1 MTEFDEPVLCR
12 FLPSRALFRSLAVCW
27 KFYRKVLLNVLPN
40 IAVRQ
45 PTQALRR
52 GLNFLL
58 LPNTF
63 AEEFRKVPVKVA
75 VKVLVKVLSRPVRCS
90 TKSSPCRLFSS
101 DRMISWSAR
110 ARGKVFFQEHL
121 NYFRSFWS
129 LWWSI
134 MCASEFQ
141 ASPPLLSSITEH
153 YRIIM
158 RHCHQLAR
166 LW

>member
-110 ARGKVFFQEHL
+110 ARGKVFFFKNILIILDHFDHFDDQLCVLRNFKHHRRYYRAL
-121 NYFRSFWS
+121 RS
-129 LWWSI
+129 
-134 MCASEFQ
+134 
-141 ASPPLLSSITEH
+141 
-153 YRIIM
+153 IIES
-158 RHCHQLAR
+158 
-166 LW
+166 